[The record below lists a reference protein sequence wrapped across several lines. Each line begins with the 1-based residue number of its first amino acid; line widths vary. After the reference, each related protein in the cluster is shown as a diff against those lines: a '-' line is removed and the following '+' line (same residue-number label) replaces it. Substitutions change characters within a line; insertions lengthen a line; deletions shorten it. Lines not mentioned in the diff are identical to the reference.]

1 MEVSH
6 TTLYTKG
13 RNNWTRPRYLN
24 IVLVLKYQHVNLK
37 KKYMYIQC
45 KEICKTY
52 QKVFYTQFRE
62 DTSKLSFKISVY
74 FYIRILSNIK
84 IQYKH

>member
-1 MEVSH
+1 
-6 TTLYTKG
+6 
-13 RNNWTRPRYLN
+13 
-24 IVLVLKYQHVNLK
+24 
-37 KKYMYIQC
+37 MYIQC

-62 DTSKLSFKISVY
+62 DTKLSKLSFKISLY